1 MNEEKLLREFIAALE
16 MLDEVYKAELKKPE
30 DEAVNDE
37 AANCDFICADDIESY
52 HVGNKIIELKKRLW
66 SLPL

>member
-16 MLDEVYKAELKKPE
+16 VLWRVWMAELKADE
-30 DEAVNDE
+30 DGQNADAET
-37 AANCDFICADDIESY
+37 CDMIYGADINTYYIKD
-52 HVGNKIIELKKRLW
+52 KLAELKTKLW